1 MNEKRLTR
9 YCKGFLLVYI
19 ITLLGLPG
27 RALAAG
33 NSIIDPLWSKAKNAY
48 ENVLNKASDYKNAKI
63 SGIQNKIND
72 YQTKYTSVK
81 SSLSGIKSGL
91 SGIKAGLPKNI
102 GSLSSSALG
111 LASRL
116 SKSYVPTVALT
127 GVPSISSI
135 SGVKSFSGIA
145 SKISDIG
152 SKKLEGLKNYLP
164 KNIGVSAGI
173 AGTLSGIKSGLSGI
187 KAGLPKDIGSLS
199 SSALDLASRLAK
211 SYVPTMAV
219 AGVLSHPGISSAN
232 KALNP
237 PSQLRVMQ
245 GDKDAIEYV
254 LNNFSSRPVY
264 VDEDGYVLMDPGAK
278 EDPNKSSNYSIVI
291 ESIINGKTPTEIWLY
306 EDEMAT
312 ISRVDHDKDKNKITL
327 GKIPAITTSGNFFD
341 LDITTLHEML
351 HTLSHEEGLS
361 MDTTTKEG
369 RKDEEAR
376 AIRVENWHR
385 IKFDYPMRN
394 DGSTLDDLDND
405 GQPDGKGRYGEYFDP
420 KKQYWWDEYY
430 ANNIKK

>member
-1 MNEKRLTR
+1 MNEKRLKR
-9 YCKGFLLVYI
+9 YCKGLLLVYI
-19 ITLLGLPG
+19 ITSLCLPG

-33 NSIIDPLWSKAKNAY
+33 DGIIDSFLSKAKNAY
-48 ENVLNKASDYKNAKI
+48 ENTLNKASDYKNAKI

-72 YQTKYTSVK
+72 YQTKYTNVK

-91 SGIKAGLPKNI
+91 SGIKAGLPKDI

-127 GVPSISSI
+127 GVSGTGSL

-145 SKISDIG
+145 SKISEIG
-152 SKKLEGLKNYLP
+152 SQKLAGIKKYIPTNT
-164 KNIGVSAGI
+164 GVSAGI
-173 AGTLSGIKSGLSGI
+173 AGTLSSIKSGLSGI

-199 SSALDLASRLAK
+199 SSALGLASRLAK
-211 SYVPTMAV
+211 SYVPTVAV
-219 AGVLSHPGISSAN
+219 AGVLPDISSVS

-237 PSQLRVMQ
+237 PSQLRVKK
-245 GDKDAIEYV
+245 GDKDVIEYV

-264 VDEDGYVLMDPGAK
+264 IDDDGYVLMDPGAK

-291 ESIINGKTPTEIWLY
+291 ESIINAKTPTEIWLY
-306 EDEMAT
+306 EDELAS
-312 ISRVDHDKDKNKITL
+312 ISRVDHSKEKNKITL
-327 GKIPAITTSGNFFD
+327 GKIPAITTSGNLFD
-341 LDITTLHEML
+341 LDITTLHEFL
-351 HTLSHEEGLS
+351 HTFSHEEGLG

-376 AIRVENWHR
+376 AIREENWHR
-385 IKFDYPMRN
+385 NLFGYPMRD
-394 DGSTLDDLDND
+394 DGSKLDDINND
-405 GQPDGKGRYGEYFDP
+405 GQPDGNGRYGEYFDP
-420 KKQYWWDEYY
+420 NNQYWWDEYY
-430 ANNIKK
+430 ANNINSK